1 MKLIMKKILLFLA
14 IICSLIAQAQDEYTP
29 LKQAVFNF
37 DKDAFHEL
45 RCSVPVYVNYTVNDT
60 IAPTVT
66 PIGLDVYVDCVN
78 VRAESNTLFLDF
90 NLPEYMNTPGVN
102 ELQINITGPAL
113 TRIEADAKCM
123 LIASGNQ
130 ILESPMAV
138 FASEQANIMLRDCI
152 SAPKIL
158 VFSNEAVVGFFN
170 VDTPLMSVLARNLS
184 IVNLYGIQDTSHV
197 KKLELFAK
205 DISTITVTNT
215 VYDSLT
221 EDKDESSKITIN

>member
-1 MKLIMKKILLFLA
+1 MKKILIFLA

-29 LKQAVFNF
+29 LKQTVFNF

-60 IAPTVT
+60 IAPTVM

-130 ILESPMAV
+130 ILESPVAV
-138 FASEQANIMLRDCI
+138 FASQQANIMLRDCI
-152 SAPKIL
+152 SAPKIS
-158 VFSNEAVVGFFN
+158 VFSNGAVVGFFN
-170 VDTPLMSVLARNLS
+170 VATPLMSVLARNLS

-221 EDKDESSKITIN
+221 EDKDESSKITVN

>member
-1 MKLIMKKILLFLA
+1 MKKILIFLA

-60 IAPTVT
+60 IVPTVT

-123 LIASGNQ
+123 LITIGNQ
-130 ILESPMAV
+130 TLESPMAV
-138 FASEQANIMLRDCI
+138 FASEQANILLRDCI
-152 SAPKIL
+152 SAPKIS
-158 VFSNEAVVGFFN
+158 VFANGAVVGFFT
-170 VDTPLMSVLARNLS
+170 VETPLMSVLAKNLS
-184 IVNLYGIQDTSHV
+184 IVNLFSPQSSGVSHV
-197 KKLELFAK
+197 NKLEIFAH
-205 DISTITVTNT
+205 DYSTVVVSDTK
-215 VYDSLT
+215 YDSLT
-221 EDKDESSKITIN
+221 DNKDEGSKITFQ